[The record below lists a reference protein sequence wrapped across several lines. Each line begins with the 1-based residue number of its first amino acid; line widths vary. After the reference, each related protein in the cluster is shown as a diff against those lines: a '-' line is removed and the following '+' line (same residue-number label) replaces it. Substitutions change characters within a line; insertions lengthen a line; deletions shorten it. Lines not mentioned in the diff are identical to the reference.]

1 MNYNKTK
8 TKNIKIKRNRSFDLS
23 LDNIPPPIQRTPPK
37 YNNSFVR
44 KIMSLVSTN
53 MINEKIFDNFE
64 IKIDTDEKP
73 QSLNEDDLIFDL
85 NL

>member
-1 MNYNKTK
+1 MDYRVKTK
-8 TKNIKIKRNRSFDLS
+8 KITIKRNRSFDLS
-23 LDNIPPPIQRTPPK
+23 LDNIPPPIERTPPK

-53 MINEKIFDNFE
+53 MINEKIFDNYV
-64 IKIDTDEKP
+64 IKVDKDEKP
-73 QSLNEDDLIFDL
+73 QPLNEDDLIFDL

>member
-1 MNYNKTK
+1 MDYRVKTK
-8 TKNIKIKRNRSFDLS
+8 KITIKRNRSFDLS

-53 MINEKIFDNFE
+53 MINEKIFDNYD
-64 IKIDTDEKP
+64 IVVDKDKKP

-85 NL
+85 KL

>member
-8 TKNIKIKRNRSFDLS
+8 TKNITIKRNRSFDLS
-23 LDNIPPPIQRTPPK
+23 LDNIPPPIQKTPPK
-37 YNNSFVR
+37 FSNSFVR
-44 KIMSLVSTN
+44 KIMSLVSNN

-64 IKIDTDEKP
+64 IKLDKEDKT

>member
-1 MNYNKTK
+1 MDYRVKTEK
-8 TKNIKIKRNRSFDLS
+8 ITIKRNRSFDLS

-64 IKIDTDEKP
+64 IKLDKEDKT
-73 QSLNEDDLIFDL
+73 QSLNEDDLIFDITL
-85 NL
+85 

>member
-1 MNYNKTK
+1 MNYRVKTEK
-8 TKNIKIKRNRSFDLS
+8 ITIKRNRSFDLS

-53 MINEKIFDNFE
+53 MINEKIFDNFQ
-64 IKIDTDEKP
+64 IKVEKEEKT

>member
-1 MNYNKTK
+1 MDYRVKTK
-8 TKNIKIKRNRSFDLS
+8 KITIKRNRSFDLS

-53 MINEKIFDNFE
+53 MINEKIFDNYD
-64 IKIDTDEKP
+64 IVVDKDKKP
-73 QSLNEDDLIFDL
+73 QSLNGDDLIFDL
-85 NL
+85 TL

>member
-1 MNYNKTK
+1 MNYKINS
-8 TKNIKIKRNRSFDLS
+8 KNITIKRNRSFDLS

-53 MINEKIFDNFE
+53 MINEKIFDNFDIT
-64 IKIDTDEKP
+64 IKDKNSSKI
-73 QSLNEDDLIFDL
+73 NEDDLIFDISL
-85 NL
+85 